1 MTFERGVAIGAA
13 VIVVAGVIVYSNSLA
28 APFIFDDRTA
38 ILDNQQIRQLWP
50 LSVPLSPQGRFSGT
64 ASITPRSRS

>member
-1 MTFERGVAIGAA
+1 VTFERGVAIRAA

-50 LSVPLSPQGRFSGT
+50 LSVPLSPPNNTPVAGRP
-64 ASITPRSRS
+64 IVN